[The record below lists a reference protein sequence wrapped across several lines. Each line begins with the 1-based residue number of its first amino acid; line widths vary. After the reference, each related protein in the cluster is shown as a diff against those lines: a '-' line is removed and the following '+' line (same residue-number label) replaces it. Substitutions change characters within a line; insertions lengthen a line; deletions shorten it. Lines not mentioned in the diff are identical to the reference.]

1 MRTAMVCVLNLALA
15 GHVLAATE
23 AGEAA
28 PSVFAGTIAQSIAA
42 MIVFLLLLAILWKA
56 AWGPIL
62 KGLQD
67 RENKIKA
74 DLEHAEAA
82 ARDATATLEQYKTQL
97 AEAQAEVRKIID
109 QGRAAA
115 DRLAAKLKDQAQADI
130 TQIHQRA
137 QRDIKTAKEQAISEV
152 YAQTAMLATQVAG
165 KILQRQIN
173 AEDQQRFVQE
183 SLDELARSN

>member
-1 MRTAMVCVLNLALA
+1 MRTVTACVLPLALA
-15 GHVLAATE
+15 GRVLAATE

-28 PSVFAGTIAQSIAA
+28 PSVFAGTLAQSIAA

-82 ARDATATLEQYKTQL
+82 AKDANATLAQYKQQL
-97 AEAQAEVRKIID
+97 ADAQAEVRKIID

-115 DRLAAKLKDQAQADI
+115 DRLAAQLKDQAQADI
-130 TQIHQRA
+130 TRIRQRA

-173 AEDQQRFVQE
+173 AEDQQRLVQE